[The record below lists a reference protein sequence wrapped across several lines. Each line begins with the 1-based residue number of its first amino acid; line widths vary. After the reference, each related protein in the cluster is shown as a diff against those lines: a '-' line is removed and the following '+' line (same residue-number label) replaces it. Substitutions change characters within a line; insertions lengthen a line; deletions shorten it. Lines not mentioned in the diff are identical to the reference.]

1 MNYELDYFEQLL
13 STITLNTEIKA
24 EEVDMES
31 EMTGELRRIRQRL
44 DTFVP
49 GQDTTLKAYIHYNL
63 CCFERFKAK
72 TNILKGHLPTPT
84 NKETLGKLG
93 LAMDELIDHVYFY
106 FPNEFN
112 PQTIATEAHIQ
123 NYRDQYGT
131 KETEFLEWLEANN
144 IDPQLTLIMQ
154 KIFLNEPTQRS
165 TFFEIAFRQTL
176 LNQLQPLLNAADLGP
191 LIAMLLIS
199 LKYNDQELYAYLL
212 ENLHQ
217 RQLKAISSAEQFR
230 DLILFKKAITQLMEL
245 QEKEYFS
252 HNPNIKTMLLRAI
265 DAEIS
270 FLKEVDFLNSELVH
284 SGILD
289 STYKVG
295 LSVRQLAFLI
305 FLNVE
310 CGVITERKAKTVH
323 QYIIAHVSTKEA
335 EHISEKSF
343 SNGYYVHHPEDIRK
357 VSEFLAKMLAMAQ
370 KLY

>member
-13 STITLNTEIKA
+13 SMITQNIEIETEEI
-24 EEVDMES
+24 DMES
-31 EMTGELRRIRQRL
+31 EMTLELSRIRQRI

-63 CCFERFKAK
+63 CCFERFKLR
-72 TNILKGHLPTPT
+72 TSDLKGHSVTQKS
-84 NKETLGKLG
+84 KEILDRLR

-112 PQTIATEAHIQ
+112 PHTIATGAHFQ
-123 NYRDQYGT
+123 NYQDQYVI
-131 KETEFLEWLEANN
+131 KETEFLSWLEANH
-144 IDPQLTLIMQ
+144 IDPQLKLMVQ
-154 KIFLNEPTQRS
+154 RIFLSDPTQQS

-176 LNQLQPLLNAADLGP
+176 LNQLQPLLDTADPGP
-191 LIAMLLIS
+191 HTAMLLIS
-199 LKYNDQELYAYLL
+199 LKYNDHELYAYLL

-230 DLILFKKAITQLMEL
+230 DLILFKKAIAQLMEL
-245 QEKEYFS
+245 QETEYFS
-252 HNPNIKTMLLRAI
+252 QNPNIKTMLIQAI
-265 DAEIS
+265 DTEIS

-295 LSVRQLAFLI
+295 ISVRQLAFLI

>member
-13 STITLNTEIKA
+13 SMITLNTEIKP
-24 EEVDMES
+24 EEIDMES
-31 EMTGELRRIRQRL
+31 EMTVELSRITQRI
-44 DTFVP
+44 DTFVS

-63 CCFERFKAK
+63 RCFERFKLK
-72 TNILKGHLPTPT
+72 TSILNGHSKTQN
-84 NKETLGKLG
+84 NKEILDRLG
-93 LAMDELIDHVYFY
+93 LAMDELIDHLYFY

-112 PQTIATEAHIQ
+112 PHTIATYGHIQ
-123 NYRDQYGT
+123 NYRDLYGI
-131 KETEFLEWLEANN
+131 KETEFLTWLEANN
-144 IDPQLTLIMQ
+144 IDAQLKLMMQ
-154 KIFLNEPTQRS
+154 RIFLSDPTQQS
-165 TFFEIAFRQTL
+165 TFFEIAFRRTL
-176 LNQLQPLLNAADLGP
+176 LIQLQPLLNAADPGQH
-191 LIAMLLIS
+191 IAMLLIS
-199 LKYNDQELYAYLL
+199 LKYNDHELYTYLL
-212 ENLHQ
+212 GNLHK
-217 RQLKAISSAEQFR
+217 RQFKAISSAEQFR
-230 DLILFKKAITQLMEL
+230 DLILFKKAIAQLMEL
-245 QEKEYFS
+245 QETEYFS
-252 HNPNIKTMLLRAI
+252 QNPNIKAMLIQAI
-265 DAEIS
+265 DEEIN

-357 VSEFLAKMLAMAQ
+357 VSEFLAKMLALAQ